1 MPGTPVSY
9 PHLVLGG
16 GGDVRAAGCTLEGTD
31 EQAAAQMLEAIRRT
45 VPGIA

>member
-1 MPGTPVSY
+1 MCIRDSICA
-9 PHLVLGG
+9 VLGG
-16 GGDVRAAGCTLEGTD
+16 GGHVRAAGCTLEGTD